1 VESIFEELLGGGD
14 KSRLICDQIESDYMD
29 SFTRFGVL
37 ILMATLLS
45 PKDQATV
52 QEMIHRR
59 LLTDAGDPPDPE
71 TIAVFEK
78 TKSKLSAAITQ
89 IWKMSTLAQDH
100 AGE

>member
-1 VESIFEELLGGGD
+1 MESIFEELLDDGD
-14 KSRLICDQIESDYMD
+14 KSCSICDQIESDYMD

-37 ILMATLLS
+37 ILMATLLN

-59 LLTDAGDPPDPE
+59 LLTDAGDPDPE

-78 TKSKLSAAITQ
+78 TRGKLSAAITQ